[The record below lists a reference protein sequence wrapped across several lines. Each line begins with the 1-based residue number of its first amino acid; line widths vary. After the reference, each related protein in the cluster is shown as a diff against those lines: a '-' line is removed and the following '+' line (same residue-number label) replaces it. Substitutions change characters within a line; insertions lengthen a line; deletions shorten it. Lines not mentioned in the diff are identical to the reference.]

1 MTYFFDNM
9 VSVKKAVEENIER
22 LSSNTDENGKIVL
35 LDFNGN
41 PTNNNTM
48 LGNRLEIFNQFKK
61 LLASYNLVTSEP
73 SVEDFYHKNN
83 WVLTEESAKYRR
95 LVDGFYDRFDNV
107 YERLGEIK
115 EFQDKQASAN
125 QNDVTYRRTLQNSA
139 KRVLGELWRVKR
151 TLDIYYHEACKCANR
166 SRLMCMI
173 IGFVKLGEGFWNDP
187 DSFEDGYSE
196 CLRQM
201 YEEYEAFYKKII
213 YNDSHE
219 LAEMIT

>member
-1 MTYFFDNM
+1 MKLLRELFHRFGIVIRRISKN
-9 VSVKKAVEENIER
+9 VILKRGVNI
-22 LSSNTDENGKIVL
+22 LWNC
-35 LDFNGN
+35 F
-41 PTNNNTM
+41 P
-48 LGNRLEIFNQFKK
+48 K

-125 QNDVTYRRTLQNSA
+125 QNDATYRRTLQNSA

-196 CLRQM
+196 YWCREG
-201 YEEYEAFYKKII
+201 YA
-213 YNDSHE
+213 
-219 LAEMIT
+219 